1 MGVKSQLA
9 IVGVVT
15 LLLPWAGCEYIKET
29 ESALRKSQQVL
40 LSSAARGIAANI
52 AESSATIEQPDSHA
66 VGQLYLQPLSN
77 RPVLDGYAN
86 EWTPHVRATLAL
98 QGSSRARFSA
108 AEFDGF
114 VYLVVVAGDRGAI
127 QFGVSATDSDGNNRN
142 YFFDAEGPGPL
153 TATTGNG
160 SARKTAPRVRGFR
173 AESNSGPRIELQ
185 IPAAL
190 ARRGLGV
197 FIVSG
202 SGERLATS
210 FDSALPPAPIGR
222 APSLQQIVD
231 GYLQPG
237 IRLHV
242 VDSGGW
248 IRAAG
253 GALSDP
259 AQSEATGNASL
270 FSGLYRRMLSSLGTA
285 ETLQAV
291 VNGRD
296 RNRYVASALDG
307 EETDV
312 WLRTAGAGNADAIVA
327 AAAPIRH
334 LNSISGAVVV
344 NQNST
349 TLLFLS
355 NAALTR
361 LTTVTLTVTLGTVLI
376 LLAYATWLSYRIR
389 RLSQAADG
397 AMNARGDIETSLPS
411 EAANDEIGS
420 LSRSFSTLL
429 SRVGDYNVYLRALS
443 GRLSHE
449 LRTPMAVVS
458 SSLDNLE
465 AQSLT
470 DAQQEYATR
479 ARDGVDR
486 LRSLVQ
492 AMSEATR
499 VEQAAANATMI
510 EFDFGSV
517 IARAV
522 EAYRDVYVDHRFR
535 YRGPETSGPMTGAPD
550 LLVQLLDKL
559 VDNAASFAPAGGE
572 ISIAVD
578 AMDRGRRL
586 LVTNPGPLLP
596 ESMQGR
602 LFDSLVSVRDTAVAS
617 HMGFGLYIA
626 RLIAEAHGGAL
637 SAANLRDGSGVCFTV
652 VLPD

>member
-29 ESALRKSQQVL
+29 ESALRKNQQGL
-40 LSSAARGIAANI
+40 LRSSAGGIAAAIENI
-52 AESSATIEQPDSHA
+52 NAIIEQPDSGG
-66 VGQLYLQPLSN
+66 GQLYLQPLRK
-77 RPVLDGYAN
+77 RPVLDGYTS
-86 EWTPHVRATLAL
+86 EWTPAVAATRAL
-98 QGSSRARFSA
+98 QGSSRTRFSA
-108 AEFDGF
+108 AEFGGF
-114 VYLVVVAGDRGAI
+114 IYLAIVAGERGDI
-127 QFGVSATDSDGNNRN
+127 RFGVSATDNDGNNRI
-142 YFFDAEGPGPL
+142 YFFDADGPGPL
-153 TATTGNG
+153 IANTG
-160 SARKTAPRVRGFR
+160 SETAPRVRGFR

-185 IPAAL
+185 IPVAL
-190 ARRGLGV
+190 ARRGLGL

-202 SGERLATS
+202 SGQRLATS

-222 APSLQQIVD
+222 DASLQEIVD
-231 GYLQPG
+231 GYRTRG

-259 AQSEATGNASL
+259 APNGAAGDASL
-270 FSGLYRRMLSSLGTA
+270 FSGLYRRMLSSLGTT

-296 RNRYVASALDG
+296 SNRYVLSALDG

-312 WLRTAGAGNADAIVA
+312 WLRTTGAGSADAIVA

-334 LNSISGAVVV
+334 LNSISGAVVL

-361 LTTVTLTVTLGTVLI
+361 LTTVTLAVTLATVTI

-397 AMNARGDIETSLPS
+397 AMNSRGDIETSLPS

-429 SRVGDYNVYLRALS
+429 SRVGDYNAYLRALS

-465 AQSLT
+465 AQNLT

-479 ARDGVDR
+479 ARDGVSR
-486 LRSLVQ
+486 LRRLVQ

-499 VEQAAANATMI
+499 VEQAAANATMMD
-510 EFDFGSV
+510 FDLGSV

-522 EAYRDVYVDHRFR
+522 EAYRDVYVDHQFR
-535 YRGPETSGPMTGAPD
+535 YTGPESPSRINGAPD

-559 VDNAASFAPAGGE
+559 VDNAVSFAPADSE
-572 ISIAVD
+572 IAIEVAGK
-578 AMDRGRRL
+578 DRERQIT
-586 LVTNPGPLLP
+586 VTNTGPLLP

-602 LFDSLVSVRDTAVAS
+602 LFDSLVSVRATEAAS

-626 RLIAEAHGGAL
+626 RLIAEAHGGTL
-637 SAANLRDGSGVCFTV
+637 GAANLADGSGVCFTV
-652 VLPD
+652 VLPG